1 MKKFRYHLSVN
12 ILPVILLLSLMAAG
26 MVGVNL
32 LLNKTTNPGPVLS
45 GQMIV
50 TVEGSQ
56 DGLHA
61 LFKGE

>member
-1 MKKFRYHLSVN
+1 MKNVHYHLLVN
-12 ILPVILLLSLMAAG
+12 ILPIILLLSLMAAG

-56 DGLHA
+56 VDLHA